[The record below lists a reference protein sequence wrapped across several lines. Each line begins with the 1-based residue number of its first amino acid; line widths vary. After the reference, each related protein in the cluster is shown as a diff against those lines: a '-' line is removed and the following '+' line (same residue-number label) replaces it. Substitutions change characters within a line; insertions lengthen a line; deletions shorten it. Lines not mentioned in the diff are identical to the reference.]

1 MAAGERL
8 AWTNQESA
16 SGAEFCDH
24 NFEKNITLG
33 RLGCGLGG
41 GVSVGQATNNASCT
55 VPDRPPAWEGPPSL
69 RIHTQ
74 PASFPLYHLAACLC
88 SLSPLIL
95 APHKQ
100 EAELIHL
107 TLIPTPSTRPDTL
120 LELRVV

>member
-1 MAAGERL
+1 MRHVSVAKPMAAGEQL

-69 RIHTQ
+69 RIHTACFV
-74 PASFPLYHLAACLC
+74 PSIPLG
-88 SLSPLIL
+88 SLSLFPQPPDIS
-95 APHKQ
+95 APQAGSGAHPPYS
-100 EAELIHL
+100 H
-107 TLIPTPSTRPDTL
+107 PNS
-120 LELRVV
+120 